1 MIKASP
7 SLVEPP
13 IESLVEKIGSRFEL
27 AVMAGKRARQI
38 NLYYSSLG
46 QSIRGLVPPQ
56 VASLSDNSL
65 TISLEEIAKDKLIS
79 RQASE
84 ILAEQDSSSGSESGE
99 DVIAIDD
106 NASSDT
112 ANSDTGASSGSDTPA

>member
-13 IESLVEKIGSRFEL
+13 IELLVEKIGSRFEL
-27 AVMAGKRARQI
+27 AVIAGKRARQI
-38 NLYYSSLG
+38 NVYYSSLG

-65 TISLEEIAKDKLIS
+65 TISLEEIAAGKLVS
-79 RQASE
+79 RHASE
-84 ILAEQDSSSGSESGE
+84 IQHEQDNSHDDESGN
-99 DVIAIDD
+99 DPATIINDGLD
-106 NASSDT
+106 TNITTSPDSDL
-112 ANSDTGASSGSDTPA
+112 PA

>member
-1 MIKASP
+1 MIKPSP

-13 IESLVEKIGSRFEL
+13 IESLVETIGSRFEL
-27 AVMAGKRARQI
+27 AVIAGKRARQI

-65 TISLEEIAKDKLIS
+65 TVALEEIAADKLIS
-79 RQASE
+79 RKASE
-84 ILAEQDSSSGSESGE
+84 ILAEQDSVSGRANENVATA
-99 DVIAIDD
+99 DDD
-106 NASSDT
+106 NANPDTDVSSD
-112 ANSDTGASSGSDTPA
+112 SDLPA

>member
-13 IESLVEKIGSRFEL
+13 IELLVEKIGSRFEL
-27 AVMAGKRARQI
+27 AVIAGKRARQI
-38 NLYYSSLG
+38 NIYYSSLG

-65 TISLEEIAKDKLIS
+65 TISLEEIAADKLVS
-79 RQASE
+79 REASE
-84 ILAEQDSSSGSESGE
+84 IQHEQGNSHDSEGGEGSTTIMS
-99 DVIAIDD
+99 DD
-106 NASSDT
+106 IGADTATSSD
-112 ANSDTGASSGSDTPA
+112 SDLPA

>member
-13 IESLVEKIGSRFEL
+13 IELLVEKIGSRFEL
-27 AVMAGKRARQI
+27 AVIAGKRARQI
-38 NLYYSSLG
+38 NIYYSSLG

-65 TISLEEIAKDKLIS
+65 TISLEEIAADKLVS
-79 RQASE
+79 REASE
-84 ILAEQDSSSGSESGE
+84 IQHEQGNSHDGEGGEGSTTIMS
-99 DVIAIDD
+99 DD
-106 NASSDT
+106 IGADTATSSD
-112 ANSDTGASSGSDTPA
+112 SDLPA

>member
-106 NASSDT
+106 NASSDA
-112 ANSDTGASSGSDTPA
+112 ANSDTDTSSGGDLPA